1 MWLGEWYMT
10 ELDTVVLVLCV
21 AQGLLISLL
30 SDMFGFEY
38 EYVGTATSFFAK
50 VSCGVF
56 ATFPSAYLITVQ
68 DIEWLYI
75 I

>member
-1 MWLGEWYMT
+1 MT
-10 ELDTVVLVLCV
+10 VLDTVVLVLCV

-56 ATFPSAYLITVQ
+56 ATFPSKYL
-68 DIEWLYI
+68 
-75 I
+75 